1 MHGLHRRHHRF
12 QLSITLVI
20 ISCIVVYNN
29 IVGNSSAIHYDIIK
43 NGYQGAPSMSQVDIT
58 QIRNNT
64 CLLINSSLNVT
75 FWPDVVYYG
84 DLANHHQYSSPKP
97 EEDVDQES
105 RLTVQQFN
113 QLRKLILTS
122 KVLDAGYSH
131 GGLYPA
137 RSFAKRLVDATASA
151 YTKSSEHHKPLVI
164 AIFGNSFTIGSNCGE
179 SFYDSDLA
187 CAWPNRLRM
196 RMGDFFLGNLAMYK
210 NDTNTPLTKLNA
222 NMVEWK
228 MYQANGQNSG
238 TIAQL
243 LPTILH
249 DLQSQD
255 ITLDAILLDNTIG
268 DRLLDAPYFEA
279 VIRSL
284 MQTFPRAIIVSIV
297 DATRHMVESYSSG
310 KNYNDFPSTLDKVQH
325 HYQLEVVD
333 IAKMVQNLNDLS
345 SLPPDLLSH
354 PLLIEH
360 LDKQHTIPDLL
371 WPQSTQM
378 ITGDEKVIGDKETH
392 QKFVA
397 GEAVYFYNFLPKI
410 RKFKTAYYPNNHPPW
425 PTHQYVADS
434 IMYALLKVWERGL
447 GCGEPSESA
456 LHNHVTRSNTS
467 SSSIQAKFD
476 SGVNMTESIAS
487 MEDLETCSIC
497 LSPLSRIDAKSMNN
511 IANFTAK
518 DGSTSADDFPVV
530 VTCGDWKWVTDERN
544 RSGWQSD
551 QSGSVIR
558 FRLRIS
564 DKPTI
569 SLTYMKSH
577 DTFGD
582 LRVTFRPVID
592 TATTILSCGDI
603 AKSSLPSLVLSGKLD
618 QFTLWDTVVFPR
630 DPHKIGD
637 MPKYWELLNNT
648 VLGQIK
654 KDGIEY
660 VDLYVE
666 NTNSD
671 EERSRVKIQ
680 TVSSC

>member
-1 MHGLHRRHHRF
+1 M
-12 QLSITLVI
+12 
-20 ISCIVVYNN
+20 
-29 IVGNSSAIHYDIIK
+29 
-43 NGYQGAPSMSQVDIT
+43 
-58 QIRNNT
+58 
-64 CLLINSSLNVT
+64 
-75 FWPDVVYYG
+75 
-84 DLANHHQYSSPKP
+84 
-97 EEDVDQES
+97 E
-105 RLTVQQFN
+105 
-113 QLRKLILTS
+113 
-122 KVLDAGYSH
+122 
-131 GGLYPA
+131 
-137 RSFAKRLVDATASA
+137 
-151 YTKSSEHHKPLVI
+151 
-164 AIFGNSFTIGSNCGE
+164 
-179 SFYDSDLA
+179 
-187 CAWPNRLRM
+187 
-196 RMGDFFLGNLAMYK
+196 DFFLGNLAMYK
-210 NDTNTPLTKLNA
+210 NATYTPLTKPNA
-222 NMVEWK
+222 NVIEWK

-243 LPTILH
+243 LPTILR
-249 DLQSQD
+249 DLQSKN

-279 VIRSL
+279 IIRTL
-284 MQTFPRAIIVSIV
+284 MQTFPQAVIVSIV
-297 DATRHMVESYSSG
+297 DATRHIVEAYSSG
-310 KNYNDFPSTLDKVQH
+310 KKYNDFPSTLDKVQH
-325 HYQLEVVD
+325 HYQMEVVD
-333 IAKMVQNLNDLS
+333 IAKMVQNLNVLS
-345 SLPPDLLSH
+345 SLPTELLSH

-392 QKFVA
+392 RKFVE

-434 IMYALLKVWERGL
+434 IMYAFLKVWERGL
-447 GCGEPSESA
+447 SCGEPTESISY
-456 LHNHVTRSNTS
+456 NHVTRSNTS
-467 SSSIQAKFD
+467 SFQTEN
-476 SGVNMTESIAS
+476 SGVNLSESIAS

-497 LSPLSRIDAKSMNN
+497 LSPLSHINAKSMNN

-518 DGSTSADDFPVV
+518 DDSRLADDLPVL

-551 QSGSVIR
+551 QHGSVIR

-564 DKPTI
+564 EKPTI
-569 SLTYMKSH
+569 SLSYMKSH
-577 DTFGD
+577 GTFGD

-592 TATTILSCGDI
+592 HNTTILSCGDI
-603 AKSSLPSLVLSGKLD
+603 AKSSLPSLVLNGKLD

-630 DPHKIGD
+630 EPKVGD

-654 KDGIEY
+654 KGIEY

-666 NTNSD
+666 NPNLD
-671 EERSRVKIQ
+671 EERSRIKIQ